1 MKQGILLLDKEEGMT
16 SRKID
21 NILQKRFSTSKVGH
35 LGTLD
40 PFATGLLLIAIG
52 KGTKCLPYLDSS
64 RKTYVASLSLGEKT
78 STGDKD
84 GEVVCFKEPSLHEED
99 EIRRVLYS
107 FLGKSLQLPP
117 MSSAIKV
124 DGVPLYKYS
133 HKGIEKERKPR
144 PIEVFSIRLLSY
156 SSATIV
162 FEVEVS
168 SGTYIRTLGEDIASR
183 LGELGH
189 LIALRRTK
197 VGEVKVEDAKKL
209 GEIGEGDIVEPTP
222 FLNLSKIEILK
233 EKVQD
238 VYNGKK
244 MLLEGVSDPEV
255 ALLYNG
261 IALAVY
267 QKEEDGLYASKR
279 GLF

>member
-1 MKQGILLLDKEEGMT
+1 MLDKEEGMT

-99 EIRRVLYS
+99 EIRRVLDS

-261 IALAVY
+261 IAMAVY

>member
-1 MKQGILLLDKEEGMT
+1 MLDKEEGMT

-99 EIRRVLYS
+99 EIRRVLDS

-244 MLLEGVSDPEV
+244 MLLEGVSEPEV

-261 IALAVY
+261 LALAVY

>member
-1 MKQGILLLDKEEGMT
+1 MLDKEEGMT

-84 GEVVCFKEPSLHEED
+84 GEVVCSKEPSLHEED
-99 EIRRVLYS
+99 EIRRVLDS

-189 LIALRRTK
+189 LVALRRTK
-197 VGEVKVEDAKKL
+197 VGEVKVEGAKKL

-222 FLNLSKIEILK
+222 FLNLGKIEIPQ
-233 EKVQD
+233 ENVQD

-244 MLLEGVSDPEV
+244 MLLEGVSEPEV

>member
-40 PFATGLLLIAIG
+40 PFATGLLLIAVG

-64 RKTYVASLSLGEKT
+64 KKTYVASLSLGEKT

-84 GEVVCFKEPSLHEED
+84 GEIVSTKKPVIHEEG
-99 EIRRVLYS
+99 EIKQVLDS
-107 FLGKSLQLPP
+107 FLGKSFQLPP

-144 PIEVFSIRLLSY
+144 PIEVFSINLFSY
-156 SSATIV
+156 SLPSIV

-183 LGELGH
+183 LGEVGH
-189 LIALRRTK
+189 LVALRRTK
-197 VGEVKVEDAKKL
+197 VGEVKVEDARKL
-209 GEIGEGDIVEPTP
+209 SEVDENDIVEPTP
-222 FLNLSKIEILK
+222 FLNLRKIEIS
-233 EKVQD
+233 EQRVQD

-244 MLLEGVSDPEV
+244 MLLEGVDDSEV
-255 ALLYNG
+255 ALLHKG
-261 IALAVY
+261 VAIAVY
-267 QKEEDGLYASKR
+267 QKEEGGLYASKR